1 MFKRANCLGQDCF
14 LFFFFFFAEFHFSK
28 KGKEAGKKE
37 SRFGSRAKA
46 NMTHIVQ
53 KDYRK
58 SLRAD
63 KACPYILY
71 IVLYSTLL
79 LREKDVEIFECG
91 ANIEISFFGFLA
103 NSSCI
108 FGSDSTCKNVAE
120 TVKKKQTEQQRQTE
134 KNQRKKT
141 RITKLASSRRD

>member
-14 LFFFFFFAEFHFSK
+14 LFSVFFAEFHFSK

-46 NMTHIVQ
+46 NMTHIVP

-71 IVLYSTLL
+71 TYIVLYSTLL
-79 LREKDVEIFECG
+79 LREKDLLSVVQ
-91 ANIEISFFGFLA
+91 ISRFLSLFFGQL
-103 NSSCI
+103 
-108 FGSDSTCKNVAE
+108 
-120 TVKKKQTEQQRQTE
+120 
-134 KNQRKKT
+134 
-141 RITKLASSRRD
+141 